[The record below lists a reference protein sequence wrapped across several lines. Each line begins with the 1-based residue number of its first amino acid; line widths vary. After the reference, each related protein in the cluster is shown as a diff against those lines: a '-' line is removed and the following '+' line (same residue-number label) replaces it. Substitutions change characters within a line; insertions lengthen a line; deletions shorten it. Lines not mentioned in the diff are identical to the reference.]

1 MAMCHRLRMLLLLLF
16 LTWPV
21 LQLDAAP
28 TTNTNDVAL
37 SQIPKLSHAQV
48 ALIAGN
54 ATERCKF
61 RTELCDWQLH
71 LYEGHAFSVQLP
83 QNSNNKNKNNKSVAT
98 TTTTT
103 SLPPVESKPIPVIFA
118 VPGHKLFIYAQVE
131 RRPNL
136 AKTRQRKLLANFNKL
151 L

>member
-1 MAMCHRLRMLLLLLF
+1 MAMCHRLRMLLLF

-28 TTNTNDVAL
+28 TNANDEAL
-37 SQIPKLSHAQV
+37 RQIPKLSHAQV

-83 QNSNNKNKNNKSVAT
+83 QNSNKLNYNKSVAT

-136 AKTRQRKLLANFNKL
+136 AKTRRRKLLANFKKL
-151 L
+151 M